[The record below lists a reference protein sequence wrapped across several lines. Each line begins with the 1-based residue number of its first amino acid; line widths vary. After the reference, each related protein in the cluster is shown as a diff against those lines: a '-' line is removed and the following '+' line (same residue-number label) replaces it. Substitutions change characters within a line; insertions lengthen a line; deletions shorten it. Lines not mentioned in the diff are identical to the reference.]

1 MRDNP
6 ISFFLQSLVGQIQDQ
21 KGLSTPTL
29 TIELAL
35 WWAMILG
42 GLGIAVYIWRSD
54 ASQRSLNNVIILG
67 CRMVAGAM
75 WYLGTL
81 WKLPLPVS
89 DGFKFWMDSTVK
101 FSSFQFHADIMQVF
115 ADHIAV
121 VQPLV
126 FLLETFFAFSL
137 MFGFMVRVS
146 SLLAALFTFNLL
158 IGLYN
163 DPTEWAWTYIAII
176 YGHVMFFATQSGR
189 SLGLDYLIAQG
200 RLVRPGTETLTRR
213 IRWAT

>member
-1 MRDNP
+1 
-6 ISFFLQSLVGQIQDQ
+6 
-21 KGLSTPTL
+21 
-29 TIELAL
+29 
-35 WWAMILG
+35 
-42 GLGIAVYIWRSD
+42 
-54 ASQRSLNNVIILG
+54 
-67 CRMVAGAM
+67 
-75 WYLGTL
+75 
-81 WKLPLPVS
+81 
-89 DGFKFWMDSTVK
+89 
-101 FSSFQFHADIMQVF
+101 MQVF

>member
-35 WWAMILG
+35 WWAIILG

-115 ADHIAV
+115 TDHIAV

>member
-21 KGLSTPTL
+21 KGLSTPVL

-42 GLGIAVYIWRSD
+42 GLGIAVWIWRSD
-54 ASQRSLNNVIILG
+54 ASQRSIHNIVVLG

-101 FSSFQFHADIMQVF
+101 FSSFQWHADIMQVLT
-115 ADHIAV
+115 DHIAV
-121 VQPLV
+121 AQPLV

-137 MFGFMVRVS
+137 MFGFMVRYH
-146 SLLAALFTFNLL
+146 LWPRDDRHHA
-158 IGLYN
+158 
-163 DPTEWAWTYIAII
+163 
-176 YGHVMFFATQSGR
+176 SG
-189 SLGLDYLIAQG
+189 
-200 RLVRPGTETLTRR
+200 P
-213 IRWAT
+213 

>member
-1 MRDNP
+1 MRENP
-6 ISFFLQSLVGQIQDQ
+6 IVFFLQSLVGQIQDQ
-21 KGLSTPTL
+21 RGLSTPLL
-29 TIELAL
+29 TVELAL

-42 GLGIAVYIWRSD
+42 GLGIAVWVWRSN
-54 ASQRSLNNVIILG
+54 ASQRSLTNILILG
-67 CRMVAGAM
+67 SRMVAGAM

-115 ADHIAV
+115 TDHIAV

-176 YGHVMFFATQSGR
+176 YGHVMFFATQAGR
-189 SLGLDYLIAQG
+189 NLGLDYLIAQG
-200 RLVRPGTETLTRR
+200 KPILRGTESLMKRL
-213 IRWAT
+213 RWAT

>member
-1 MRDNP
+1 MRENP
-6 ISFFLQSLVGQIQDQ
+6 IMFFLQSLVGQIQDQ
-21 KGLSTPTL
+21 RGLSTPVL
-29 TIELAL
+29 TIELVL

-42 GLGIAVYIWRSD
+42 GLGIAVWIWRSD
-54 ASQRSLNNVIILG
+54 ASQRSLTNILVLG
-67 CRMVAGAM
+67 SRMVAGAM

-101 FSSFQFHADIMQVF
+101 FSSFQIHADIMQVF
-115 ADHIAV
+115 TDHIAV

-146 SLLAALFTFNLL
+146 SILAALFTFNLL

-176 YGHVMFFATQSGR
+176 YGHVMFFATQAGR
-189 SLGLDYLIAQG
+189 NLGLDYLIAQG
-200 RLVRPGTETLTRR
+200 KPILRGTESLTQR